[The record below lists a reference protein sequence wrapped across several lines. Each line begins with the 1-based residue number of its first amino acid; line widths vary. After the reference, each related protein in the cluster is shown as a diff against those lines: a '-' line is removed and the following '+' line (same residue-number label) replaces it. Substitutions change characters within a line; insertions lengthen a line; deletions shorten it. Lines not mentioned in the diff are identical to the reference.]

1 MFYRLLKVFFVL
13 IIIASC
19 SKREDFLTGS
29 DEEIYNLIVKEID
42 KKKKYLVLNHTDF
55 SLLEDMITTLQIR
68 YPYSSYTRE
77 AYLLSGNVAFKRK
90 KYGLAINEYSEFI
103 KNQVNHP
110 KRDYATFRILKSHSM
125 LMSGKDKNVDPA
137 KDIIDIYATLSAVYK
152 STEYMPETERIYK
165 KAQRYILKRGI
176 YIANYYVK
184 KGEFSS
190 ALGRLNNTET
200 LIPNLVRNSEE
211 AQYLIALS
219 QIKTLK
225 DADKLTLIN
234 FYKKKFP
241 KSDFIKDLE
250 NLL

>member
-1 MFYRLLKVFFVL
+1 MFNRLLKVFFVL
-13 IIIASC
+13 IILASC

-29 DEEIYNLIVKEID
+29 DQEIYNLIVKEIN

-68 YPYSSYTRE
+68 YPYSPYTRE
-77 AYLLSGNVAFKRK
+77 AYLLSGDVAFKRK
-90 KYGLAINEYSEFI
+90 RYPLAINEYSEFI

-110 KRDYATFRILKSHSM
+110 KTDYATFRILKSHSM
-125 LMSGKDKNVDPA
+125 LIAAKDQNVDPA
-137 KDIIDIYATLSAVYK
+137 KDILNIYATLSAVYK
-152 STEYMPETERIYK
+152 STEYMAETERIYK
-165 KAQRYILKRGI
+165 KAKRFILKRGI
-176 YIANYYVK
+176 YVAKYYVK

-200 LIPNLVRNSEE
+200 LVPNLAKNSAE
-211 AQYLIALS
+211 AQYLIVLS

-225 DADKLTLIN
+225 DADKITLISS
-234 FYKKKFP
+234 YKKRFP
-241 KSDFIKDLE
+241 KSDFIEDLE

>member
-1 MFYRLLKVFFVL
+1 ML
-13 IIIASC
+13 I
-19 SKREDFLTGS
+19 
-29 DEEIYNLIVKEID
+29 
-42 KKKKYLVLNHTDF
+42 
-55 SLLEDMITTLQIR
+55 
-68 YPYSSYTRE
+68 
-77 AYLLSGNVAFKRK
+77 
-90 KYGLAINEYSEFI
+90 
-103 KNQVNHP
+103 
-110 KRDYATFRILKSHSM
+110 
-125 LMSGKDKNVDPA
+125 SGKDKNVDPA
-137 KDIIDIYATLSAVYK
+137 KDILNIYATLSAVYK

-176 YIANYYVK
+176 YVANYYVK
-184 KGEFSS
+184 KGEISS

-234 FYKKKFP
+234 FYKKKLP
-241 KSDFIKDLE
+241 KSDFIEDLE